1 MKVNKEMSVKTQVII
16 GKIVGGVS
24 WIGAGVCG
32 FFDCRV
38 ASIIQIAFFIVAA
51 IAAARMV
58 WSKKEEGDE
67 MADYNLTCAMAGS
80 ARWMHYIMCLSA
92 IALPIIAFV
101 VESSEWSWP
110 RVMSWTIFI
119 LMGIMDLIAGFIFL
133 KLEAE

>member
-1 MKVNKEMSVKTQVII
+1 MKVQKELSVKKQVII
-16 GKIVGGVS
+16 GKMVAGVS

-32 FFDCRV
+32 FIDNRV
-38 ASIIQIAFFIVAA
+38 ASIIQIVFFAVAA

-80 ARWMHYIMCLSA
+80 ARWMHYIMCLAA

-101 VESSEWSWP
+101 VDSSEWSWP

-119 LMGIMDLIAGFIFL
+119 LMGIMDLIAGIIFV